1 VDLPSWTRRRAVP
14 GGGVGCR
21 CEGADA
27 PQPQLNL
34 YAAEQRC
41 RVSLVHTEVGRR
53 GRHASV
59 SGRYPDGLD
68 ILRALV
74 DDGRL
79 GFAHDPPQGRAVR
92 NLLVR
97 EHTSAGP
104 KK

>member
-1 VDLPSWTRRRAVP
+1 M
-14 GGGVGCR
+14 GCR
-21 CEGADA
+21 GKGADA

-41 RVSLVHTEVGRR
+41 RVRLVHTEVGRR

-59 SGRYPDGLD
+59 SERHPDGLD
-68 ILRALV
+68 VLRALI